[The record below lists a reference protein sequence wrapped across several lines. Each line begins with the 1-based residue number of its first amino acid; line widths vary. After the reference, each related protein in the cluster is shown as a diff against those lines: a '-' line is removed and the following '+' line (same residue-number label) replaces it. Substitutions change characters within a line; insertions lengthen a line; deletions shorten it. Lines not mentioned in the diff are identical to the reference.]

1 MKQILLVLISF
12 CIHFLLVKLGTSF
25 TLPFGYVS
33 IIWPASGVI
42 LGMYLL
48 FGRSVLLGI
57 LLSTIFTMTQDADF
71 DSLPSYSIFL
81 FSIISILQPVFS
93 KFLVVHFCDL
103 PININKP
110 KQTLNFLLLT
120 GPIASL
126 GSNLVFVASLWFIV
140 DIDISTLSYIGVV
153 KWIGDIMSVVFFT
166 PIFLF
171 LYKNEF
177 VKKARDTLPSILTSV
192 CCFLLVN
199 FIFLLVT
206 NDDYEDKKVNFVR
219 TTQPFIEQFNITQA
233 RIKHHLKSLDGLF
246 QASTDVTR
254 DDFNKFTNKIKNTDT
269 KIRALAWLPYVK
281 GEDREEFEST
291 LTKEMLTDISIK
303 KLTDKGM
310 VTAPEQSLYIPIYF
324 VEPLEI
330 NKAAIGL
337 DVSTHPIVSETVINA
352 INTKSYALSPLTSL
366 AQNPNKLTSMI
377 VYYPIYPTETQDT
390 EDFMGVVE
398 VVFEVDILLSDIY
411 NQYGVDQF
419 TYQLN
424 YGDDSVYAQNDQSRH
439 SLFSHSV
446 DVEMFDKKGQLSFSS
461 TPGFERSLIN
471 WGYLSIMVAG
481 CIIGVICV
489 MFVFFIVT
497 FKSSLTRKVNEG
509 TAELLKKNNEL
520 QAANE
525 AKNLFLAN
533 ISHEYRT
540 PLNAIM
546 GFTEIAKRETS
557 DEVAKDYLTKIDNAS
572 NILLNIVND
581 VLDLSKMQA
590 GEFTLESIAFQP
602 SEVTKSVIEML
613 NKNANEKSITLT
625 CEFCSSFDL
634 WVNGDELRFKQI
646 IINLINNAIKFTSSG
661 GVKVWGECIDDTDDT
676 RCLIVKVIDTGIG
689 IKLEDQERL
698 FTSFAQAESS
708 TTRKYGGTGLGLS
721 IVKQLCALMHGDIQ
735 LISEVDQGSEFIIRL
750 KLGKSTPVDKQN
762 LPIKNGLDNQN
773 IDFSNMNILVV
784 EDNKVN
790 QMIVQKQLSSL
801 GVKSELVGDGQEAL
815 DYLTDNM
822 PDIILMDIQMPNMDG
837 FTASQRIKHDSRLKH
852 IPIVILSASV
862 GKEDRDKASALGI
875 FDFINKPFK
884 QADLLGILIKYIVI
898 D

>member
-1 MKQILLVLISF
+1 
-12 CIHFLLVKLGTSF
+12 VKLGTSF

-48 FGRSVLLGI
+48 FGRSVLVGVI
-57 LLSTIFTMTQDADF
+57 LSSIFTMTQDTDF
-71 DSLPSYSIFL
+71 DSLPSYSIFI
-81 FSIISILQPVFS
+81 FSTISILQPVFS
-93 KFLVVHFCDL
+93 KFLITHFCAL

-110 KQTLNFLLLT
+110 KKTLNFLLLT
-120 GPIASL
+120 GPVASL
-126 GSNLVFVASLWFIV
+126 ASNLVFVVCLWFIV
-140 DIDISTLSYIGVV
+140 DIDVTTLAYIGVV
-153 KWIGDIMSVVFFT
+153 KWIGDTISVVFFT

-171 LYKNEF
+171 LYKNKF
-177 VKKARDTLPSILTSV
+177 VKKARHTLPSILTSV
-192 CCFLLVN
+192 CCFLLVS
-199 FIFLLVT
+199 FIFLFVT

-233 RIKHHLKSLDGLF
+233 KIKHHLKSLDGLF

-254 DDFNKFTNKIKNTDT
+254 NDFYKFTNIISNTDT
-269 KIRALAWLPYVK
+269 KIRGLAWLPYIH
-281 GEDREEFEST
+281 GDDRAKFES
-291 LTKEMLTDISIK
+291 LLQKEMLTDIHIK
-303 KLTDKGM
+303 KLTDKGL

-324 VEPLEI
+324 VEPLDI
-330 NKAAIGL
+330 NRAAIGL
-337 DVSTHPIVSETVINA
+337 DISTHPIVSETVIKA
-352 INTKSYALSPLTSL
+352 INTKNYALSPLTSL
-366 AQNPNKLTSMI
+366 AQQPNKRTSMI
-377 VYYPIYPTETQDT
+377 VYYPIYTTELQAA
-390 EDFMGVVE
+390 EDFMGLVE
-398 VVFEVDILLSDIY
+398 VVFEINVLLSDIY
-411 NQYGVDQF
+411 NQYGVDEF
-419 TYQLN
+419 TYKFN
-424 YGDDSVYAQNDQSRH
+424 YEKDSIYSQNSQNDQNRH
-439 SLFSHSV
+439 SLFTHSV
-446 DVEMFDKKGQLSFSS
+446 DIDMFDKKAQLSFSS
-461 TPGFERSLIN
+461 TPDFERSLIN

-509 TAELLKKNNEL
+509 TAELLNKNNEL

-557 DEVAKDYLTKIDNAS
+557 DNVAKDYLSKIDNAS

-590 GEFTLESIAFQP
+590 GEFTLESIAFKP

-721 IVKQLCALMHGDIQ
+721 IVKQLCALMDGDIQ
-735 LISEVDQGSEFIIRL
+735 LISEVGQGSEFIIRL
-750 KLGKSTPVDKQN
+750 KLGKSTPVDKQSV
-762 LPIKNGLDNQN
+762 PAKNELDNQK
-773 IDFSNMNILVV
+773 IDFSNMNVLVV

-801 GVKSELVGDGQEAL
+801 GAKSDLAGDGQEAL
-815 DYLTDNM
+815 DYLADNM

-837 FTASQRIKHDSRLKH
+837 FTASHKIKHDARLEH

-884 QADLLGILIKYIVI
+884 QADLLRVLIKHAL
-898 D
+898 